1 MCNVNCR
8 IEASSYFSLDDPL
21 TSPSRKGTH
30 FSFSNQREVPSVSQ
44 TGSPAQCTRNDYS
57 LQLGGK
63 CKELAAVT
71 LSIRLSKSATEILS
85 VIRRRMIRYGQTTAR
100 TFAETKRLRRSF
112 WNNMLKQNE
121 EAIKSTTLSST
132 RVIVMVMVYCF
143 IWLRKQAQAP

>member
-1 MCNVNCR
+1 MTLSRVQVEKER
-8 IEASSYFSLDDPL
+8 I
-21 TSPSRKGTH
+21 

-85 VIRRRMIRYGQTTAR
+85 VIKRMIRYGQTTAR
-100 TFAETKRLRRSF
+100 TFAETKRLR
-112 WNNMLKQNE
+112 
-121 EAIKSTTLSST
+121 
-132 RVIVMVMVYCF
+132 
-143 IWLRKQAQAP
+143 